1 MHPPDSAHTYNIMSN
16 LIITIGRQF
25 GSGGVLVANELGAR
39 LGIPVYDNELIT
51 KAAQDSGFSAEF
63 FMQSD
68 EKKNFFS
75 FSALFTGSAE
85 NCMSDSGL
93 FKMQCETIR
102 RIAEQGSA
110 IIVGRCADYVLRDHE
125 NLISVFLTS
134 PMEARVERVMHRDG
148 LSYEEATSKIEKK
161 DKSREEYYNYYT
173 FGNWGVASTYDLC
186 LDSSIL
192 GIKGTADLILE
203 FIKKTGLADE

>member
-1 MHPPDSAHTYNIMSN
+1 MSN

-68 EKKNFFS
+68 EKKSLFS
-75 FSALFTGSAE
+75 FSALFAGNAE
-85 NCMSDSGL
+85 NSMSEGGL

-102 RIAEQGSA
+102 RIAEQGPA
-110 IIVGRCADYVLRDHE
+110 IIVGRCADYVLREHD
-125 NLISVFLTS
+125 NLVSIFLTS
-134 PMEARVERVMHRDG
+134 PLEARAERVMHREE
-148 LSYEEATSKIEKK
+148 LSYDEAIAKIEAK
-161 DKSREEYYNYYT
+161 DKTREEYYNYYT

-192 GIKGTADLILE
+192 GIKGTSDIIME
-203 FIKKTGLADE
+203 FIKKAGATDE